1 MALPTASSA
10 CSPRQRRTFT
20 GRTLTPSRR
29 RPSWY
34 SSWRPSASTPR
45 TPGLSSDAATSRHVV
60 RLLNGYLTY
69 FGLPEAATAH
79 LEADRAALGLD
90 RDQYILHLLFHRA
103 LDVRAKGP
111 GFDAP
116 EKEKKGR

>member
-1 MALPTASSA
+1 MVTSEKLMQTFRMPRELVVAMRAEAERKRLDLTAL
-10 CSPRQRRTFT
+10 
-20 GRTLTPSRR
+20 
-29 RPSWY
+29 
-34 SSWRPSASTPR
+34 
-45 TPGLSSDAATSRHVV
+45 VV